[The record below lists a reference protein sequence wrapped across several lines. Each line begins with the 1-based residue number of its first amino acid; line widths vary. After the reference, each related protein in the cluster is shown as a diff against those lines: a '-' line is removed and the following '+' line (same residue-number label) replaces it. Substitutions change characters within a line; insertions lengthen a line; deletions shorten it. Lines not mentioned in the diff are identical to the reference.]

1 MAFTPCTLKY
11 PPIPGIDTLCEP
23 LMGSLSAVILDIK
36 MFLPRRNLNSIDGRG
51 GGSGF
56 EMGLGFAA

>member
-1 MAFTPCTLKY
+1 MAFTPFTLKY
-11 PPIPGIDTLCEP
+11 PPMPGIGTLYEP
-23 LMGSLSAVILDIK
+23 CMGSLSAVLLDIK

-56 EMGLGFAA
+56 ELGLGFGA